1 MDRHYLQLFVALVSE
16 LYRLSAGLLNFQ
28 LEDARV
34 FLPAALRKAFLHVGQ
49 SGQSRF
55 AFAQAILCVGLPI
68 ESCICLRTIHLSEL
82 VEFCLSLFV
91 ALIIQSFS
99 AVFVQFLQAV
109 ELFLFAVAGFLLTI
123 ALFLFSITS
132 FLFAVAALLL
142 FVLGILRVL
151 RTIPVGERNGRQP
164 RGARAC
170 GR

>member
-1 MDRHYLQLFVALVSE
+1 MIAAMMISRM
-16 LYRLSAGLLNFQ
+16 
-28 LEDARV
+28 RV
-34 FLPAALRKAFLHVGQ
+34 
-49 SGQSRF
+49 
-55 AFAQAILCVGLPI
+55 
-68 ESCICLRTIHLSEL
+68 CITVPTVRTIHLSEL

-109 ELFLFAVAGFLLTI
+109 ELFLFAVAGFLFTI
-123 ALFLFSITS
+123 AFFLLSVALLLFSITS

>member
-55 AFAQAILCVGLPI
+55 AFA
-68 ESCICLRTIHLSEL
+68 
-82 VEFCLSLFV
+82 
-91 ALIIQSFS
+91 
-99 AVFVQFLQAV
+99 
-109 ELFLFAVAGFLLTI
+109 GFLLTI
-123 ALFLFSITS
+123 AFFLLSVALLLFSITS

-164 RGARAC
+164 RG
-170 GR
+170 